1 MKPSDNIEEAIKKEL
16 NFSAG
21 TEMHD
26 RILGDVLQAHERS
39 IKEKSALT
47 SPNLRRHIMKSP
59 ITKLAAAAAIIIAVS
74 VVINPF
80 GNSATSVAWAEIAEC
95 FESVPFFNLTIY
107 FSYDT
112 SAEAKKIEIWK
123 SENSKVRAHQGNNII
138 FADFADGKEDFIAFD
153 RTTKQPVND
162 GGLFLVKVILNDLCP
177 EGRFS
182 LDTLINSF
190 PSDDKGLI
198 PVETADTA
206 ASRETV
212 VFEVRHKTTPEWILI
227 WALRESKLPMQVRF
241 RDPRSN
247 ECSDI
252 FFNYSEKKDAA
263 FFDPNAFAHQ

>member
-1 MKPSDNIEEAIKKEL
+1 MKPADNIEETIKKEL

-21 TEMHD
+21 AETHD
-26 RILGDVLQAHERS
+26 RILSDVLQAHENS
-39 IKEKSALT
+39 MKTKSAST
-47 SPNLRRHIMKSP
+47 MPNLGRQIMKSP
-59 ITKLAAAAAIIIAVS
+59 ITKLAAAAAIIIAIS

-80 GNSATSVAWAEIAEC
+80 GGSVSNVAWADIAER

-107 FSYDT
+107 NSYDT
-112 SAEAKKIEIWK
+112 SAEAMKIEIWK
-123 SENSKVRAHQGNNII
+123 SENSRVRAHQGNNVI

-153 RTTKQPVND
+153 RTTKQPIDD
-162 GGLFLVKVILNDLCP
+162 GGLFLIKVILNDLCP

-182 LDTLINSF
+182 LNTLINSF
-190 PSDDKGLI
+190 PSDDNGLT
-198 PVETADTA
+198 PVQTADTA

-212 VFEVRHKTTPEWILI
+212 VFAVRHKTTPEWILI